1 MNWKREAADRLRDY
15 NAKKASLSAI
25 PLELCRLESEFTRIR
40 SATADGTA
48 VRSGGN
54 HREDILLAN
63 IIQRGELKIQLEE
76 IKVWV
81 RVVEDALAELDEME
95 QTVLDRFYINRRKGG
110 ADHLCE
116 ELHLE
121 KSRVYEIKD
130 RALRKFTLAMY
141 GAMER

>member
-15 NAKKASLSAI
+15 NAKKASLAAI
-25 PLELCRLESEFTRIR
+25 PLELHRLESEFTRIR
-40 SATADGTA
+40 SATTDGTA
-48 VRSGGN
+48 VRTGGN
-54 HREDILLAN
+54 RREDILLAN
-63 IIQRGELKIQLEE
+63 ITQRGELKTQLEE
-76 IKVWV
+76 TKAWV
-81 RVVEDALAELDEME
+81 KVVEGALVELDEME
-95 QTVLDRFYINRRKGG
+95 RTVLDRFYINRGKGG
-110 ADHLCE
+110 ADRLCG